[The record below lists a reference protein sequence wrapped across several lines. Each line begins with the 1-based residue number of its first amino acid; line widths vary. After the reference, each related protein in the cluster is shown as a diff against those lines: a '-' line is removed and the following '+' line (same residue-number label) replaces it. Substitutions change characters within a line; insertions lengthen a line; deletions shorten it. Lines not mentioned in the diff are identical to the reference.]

1 MKREKQPGEER
12 DRITGML
19 GLGFDND
26 DGQVRLTRG
35 ENYSLLGGS
44 RQTHEMMQ
52 ETAVKVNEGL
62 EKRGKRLQDASREEF
77 LDVLNE
83 TIEKMGTKRPPSD
96 P

>member
-1 MKREKQPGEER
+1 MKREKQPADEPN
-12 DRITGML
+12 RITGML

-77 LDVLNE
+77 LDILTEVVE
-83 TIEKMGTKRPPSD
+83 GMGK
-96 P
+96 